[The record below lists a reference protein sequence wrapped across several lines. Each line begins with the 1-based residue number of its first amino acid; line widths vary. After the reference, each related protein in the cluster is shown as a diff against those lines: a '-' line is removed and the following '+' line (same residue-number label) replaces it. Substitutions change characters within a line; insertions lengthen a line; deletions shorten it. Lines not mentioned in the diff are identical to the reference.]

1 MTDERTAFR
10 VQFLQTVGAPLMAA
24 VDGVMPGAD
33 EKATAELM
41 AVLLSRTVQ
50 ASIAMAD
57 SLKIPGADDGVRAG
71 LAGLA
76 ARLIGAQYEA
86 GGKVPGDADIKR
98 LTMSMEAVL
107 AFADNFMPGAEGR
120 ARLEMTDAGGGTP
133 APDETQM
140 AIQYAA
146 ALAPVI
152 AAVAAFPFGRPEK
165 KLLPEI
171 ADRLSGDAEGLRRA
185 LAGDDMPAGPARRAE
200 LQCLRILCDIYAA
213 CHRAETKHLGA
224 MPAEARDRLA
234 AGGQI
239 PMEPVWEA
247 YAVRLAMLEI
257 LGTGKARQDSGA
269 VAPQQSPVQQNPVQQ
284 SPVQAPPVQQAPV
297 QAAPPPSVDGGAD
310 SGGAGGGPMS
320 FFAKKKSGDSNN
332 TGV

>member
-10 VQFLQTVGAPLMAA
+10 VQFLQTIGAPLMMA
-24 VDGVMPGAD
+24 VDGAVPGAD
-33 EKATAELM
+33 EKAAAELM

-50 ASIAMAD
+50 ASIVLAE

-76 ARLIGAQYEA
+76 ARLIGAQFA
-86 GGKVPGDADIKR
+86 ASGGKMPGDTEIKR
-98 LTMSMEAVL
+98 LTASMDAVL

-120 ARLEMTDAGGGTP
+120 VRLEMTDAGVGSVA
-133 APDETQM
+133 APDETQL

-152 AAVAAFPFGRPEK
+152 AEVAAFPFGRPEK
-165 KLLPEI
+165 KLLQEI
-171 ADRLSGDAEGLRRA
+171 ADRLSGDAEDLRRD
-185 LAGDDMPAGPARRAE
+185 LAGDDMPPGAARRAD

-224 MPAEARDRLA
+224 MPAEARDKLA
-234 AGGQI
+234 TGGPI

-247 YAVRLAMLEI
+247 YGLRLAMLGV
-257 LGTGKARQDSGA
+257 LGTGKPRQGGGVKA
-269 VAPQQSPVQQNPVQQ
+269 PVPQQSPAQPV
-284 SPVQAPPVQQAPV
+284 PVQQAPTPQV
-297 QAAPPPSVDGGAD
+297 QVQTQAQSGPQAADN
-310 SGGAGGGPMS
+310 GGAGGSPMS
-320 FFAKKKSGDSNN
+320 FFAKKKSDDSNN

>member
-10 VQFLQTVGAPLMAA
+10 VQFLQTIGAPLMTA
-24 VDGVMPGAD
+24 VDGAMPGAD
-33 EKATAELM
+33 EKTTAETV
-41 AVLLSRTVQ
+41 AALLSRTVQ

-57 SLKIPGADDGVRAG
+57 SLKIADADDGVRAG

-76 ARLIGAQYEA
+76 ARLLGAQYA
-86 GGKVPGDADIKR
+86 TGGGKLPGDAEIKR
-98 LTMSMEAVL
+98 LSASMDAVL

-120 ARLEMTDAGGGTP
+120 VRLEMTDAGAGT
-133 APDETQM
+133 AGPDETQM

-152 AAVAAFPFGRPEK
+152 AEVAAFPFGRPEK
-165 KLLPEI
+165 KLLQEI
-171 ADRLSGDAEGLRRA
+171 ADRLTGDAEDLRRD
-185 LAGDDMPAGPARRAE
+185 LAGDDMTPGAARRGD

-224 MPAEARDRLA
+224 MPAEARDKLA

-247 YAVRLAMLEI
+247 YGLRLAMLGV
-257 LGTGKARQDSGA
+257 LGTGKARQDGGA
-269 VAPQQSPVQQNPVQQ
+269 VAPARQP
-284 SPVQAPPVQQAPV
+284 APQAPV
-297 QAAPPPSVDGGAD
+297 QSVAPVAPAAPATPPPAD
-310 SGGAGGGPMS
+310 NGGAGNPMS
-320 FFAKKKSGDSNN
+320 FFAKKKSGDGSN
-332 TGV
+332 TGA